1 MNIMAMHLRLTQTQ
15 QIFCLF
21 SWRHLEIYSV
31 LLLRLLALSA
41 LIMSI
46 FSVTQT
52 LHLLQILLPTLA
64 EEMIH

>member
-1 MNIMAMHLRLTQTQ
+1 MFISKY
-15 QIFCLF
+15 LF

-46 FSVTQT
+46 FSVRQT
-52 LHLLQILLPTLA
+52 SHLLQILLSALA
-64 EEMIH
+64 EEIIDKLT